1 MHPLLHD
8 LIVQILH
15 GVFLLFGAVPRR
27 RAAKLADVFGRLW
40 YRLDARH
47 RQVALRNL
55 AQAFGQEKSSAERKS
70 LARKAFSNLMR
81 IPFEIGWSM
90 KWKEQ
95 DCLSYFD
102 IEGKERIRA
111 ARQKGRGLLIL
122 TGHMGNWEL
131 LPPMVL
137 MLGVPATTTYRP
149 LKFAPADTFFL
160 QLRSRFGSRMVPKKQ
175 AMRKILRALQKEECV
190 CMLFDQTSRRATGAF
205 VDFFGRKAWTNTGL
219 ALLALKTEAPVL
231 PAFVIR
237 DGDRFR
243 VEIGNEIP
251 LVKSGSKARD
261 VLENTRQY
269 NKALEQIIRRY
280 PEQWFWVHNRWKER
294 S

>member
-1 MHPLLHD
+1 MNPWRHDVIVRLFYGFFGLLG
-8 LIVQILH
+8 ILPQRKVD
-15 GVFLLFGAVPRR
+15 GLCDAL
-27 RAAKLADVFGRLW
+27 GRLW

-55 AQAFGQEKSSAERKS
+55 DQAFGGETTPGQREQ
-70 LARKAFSNLMR
+70 LAKKAFANLMR
-81 IPFEIGWSM
+81 IPFEIGRAM
-90 KWKEQ
+90 KWTEQ
-95 DCLSYFD
+95 DCLRYFHV
-102 IEGKERIRA
+102 EGKERIQA
-111 ARQKGRGLLIL
+111 AMQKGRGLLVL

-137 MLGVPATTTYRP
+137 MLGTPVTTTYRP

-160 QLRSRFGSRMVPKKQ
+160 QLRSRFGSRMVSKKQ

-231 PAFVIR
+231 PAFILR

-294 S
+294 T